1 MIAVASSTP
10 VALSRATEVA
20 NTDWLDQAL
29 ALQQAVLPPVVFT
42 EALRTPE
49 LDCETAD
56 LLQDLPV
63 LDIRSGFRE
72 RAAETRA
79 RILAKRSRARL
90 AVVGELARLVRYGDT
105 FLRPKKGQYALLE
118 WQERDASPGRR
129 AVPAPIRRV
138 VGLPEGE
145 GRHRENVFGA
155 TADYVTSRKR
165 SSPSA
170 RRSNSEGM
178 WPGA

>member
-1 MIAVASSTP
+1 MDARGQDDAEAAFMNTMRDYFHNLSASRKRKH
-10 VALSRATEVA
+10 ADAI
-20 NTDWLDQAL
+20 AL
-29 ALQQAVLPPVVFT
+29 AFC
-42 EALRTPE
+42 
-49 LDCETAD
+49 D
-56 LLQDLPV
+56 
-63 LDIRSGFRE
+63 
-72 RAAETRA
+72 
-79 RILAKRSRARL
+79 
-90 AVVGELARLVRYGDT
+90 
-105 FLRPKKGQYALLE
+105 
-118 WQERDASPGRR
+118 ERDQ
-129 AVPAPIRRV
+129 IRRV

>member
-90 AVVGELARLVRYGDT
+90 ADGLIAQR
-105 FLRPKKGQYALLE
+105 
-118 WQERDASPGRR
+118 
-129 AVPAPIRRV
+129 APIIARRWS
-138 VGLPEGE
+138 
-145 GRHRENVFGA
+145 RA
-155 TADYVTSRKR
+155 TATSGA
-165 SSPSA
+165 S
-170 RRSNSEGM
+170 RRT
-178 WPGA
+178 PGWIRCSRRHGAPLCLDQTSLSMNGRLCMSRTASL